1 MIISIK
7 QIKIQSQLVIKMQIK
22 ISIKFY
28 PSNCQMS
35 VGLFSNFN
43 LILMVRKIHTFIYYL
58 FGYK

>member
-1 MIISIK
+1 MIISNK
-7 QIKIQSQLVIKMQIK
+7 HIKIQSQLVIKMQIK